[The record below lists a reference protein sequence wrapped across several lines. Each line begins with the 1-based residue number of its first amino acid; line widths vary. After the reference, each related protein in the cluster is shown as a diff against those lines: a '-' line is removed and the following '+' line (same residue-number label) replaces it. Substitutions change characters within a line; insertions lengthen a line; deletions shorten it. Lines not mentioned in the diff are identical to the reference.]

1 MSVAVVTVTSMT
13 VAVIPLRF
21 IHEPL
26 AAQRSRS
33 PGGGGARSLH
43 RTRIRRDDGRRDRPA
58 RRPDRADVLPPLR
71 RQTRSAVRRPG
82 RPAGTLRRQGRRRP
96 AVDAP
101 AGSGRRRPDGRRPV
115 LRGPPQA
122 RTQAA
127 GRDRGKS
134 SAAGEGA
141 DQALG
146 DRFGTRRGA
155 GPQGRRRVGGEVD
168 RRGWCCGVQ
177 GRIRAVDRRWQAR
190 SAATLHSRVAR
201 RTEGDGRRR
210 LIMSIRKPAV
220 LAVASLFA
228 GAAAV
233 AVPPAL
239 AAPATDG
246 AGYVSST
253 ARCEAPATVV
263 VFGST
268 DTSRVAICRT
278 SDGAFV
284 ADSGGIGYMVTAKSL
299 VVSEG
304 NKVIREEPMVEFHGP
319 AAPAQQAATP
329 TSTTPLPA
337 PLP

>member
-1 MSVAVVTVTSMT
+1 
-13 VAVIPLRF
+13 
-21 IHEPL
+21 
-26 AAQRSRS
+26 
-33 PGGGGARSLH
+33 
-43 RTRIRRDDGRRDRPA
+43 
-58 RRPDRADVLPPLR
+58 
-71 RQTRSAVRRPG
+71 
-82 RPAGTLRRQGRRRP
+82 
-96 AVDAP
+96 
-101 AGSGRRRPDGRRPV
+101 
-115 LRGPPQA
+115 
-122 RTQAA
+122 
-127 GRDRGKS
+127 
-134 SAAGEGA
+134 
-141 DQALG
+141 
-146 DRFGTRRGA
+146 
-155 GPQGRRRVGGEVD
+155 
-168 RRGWCCGVQ
+168 
-177 GRIRAVDRRWQAR
+177 
-190 SAATLHSRVAR
+190 
-201 RTEGDGRRR
+201 
-210 LIMSIRKPAV
+210 MSIRKPAV

-278 SDGAFV
+278 SGGTYEYRGVRIRDGAKLVVPAEASTDGAFV

-319 AAPAQQAATP
+319 AAPAQQAARP

-337 PLP
+337 PLPAERRHES

>member
-1 MSVAVVTVTSMT
+1 
-13 VAVIPLRF
+13 
-21 IHEPL
+21 
-26 AAQRSRS
+26 
-33 PGGGGARSLH
+33 
-43 RTRIRRDDGRRDRPA
+43 
-58 RRPDRADVLPPLR
+58 
-71 RQTRSAVRRPG
+71 
-82 RPAGTLRRQGRRRP
+82 
-96 AVDAP
+96 
-101 AGSGRRRPDGRRPV
+101 
-115 LRGPPQA
+115 
-122 RTQAA
+122 
-127 GRDRGKS
+127 
-134 SAAGEGA
+134 
-141 DQALG
+141 
-146 DRFGTRRGA
+146 
-155 GPQGRRRVGGEVD
+155 
-168 RRGWCCGVQ
+168 
-177 GRIRAVDRRWQAR
+177 
-190 SAATLHSRVAR
+190 
-201 RTEGDGRRR
+201 
-210 LIMSIRKPAV
+210 MSIRKPAV

-278 SDGAFV
+278 SGGTYEYRGVRIRDGAKLVVPAEASTDGAFV

-299 VVSEG
+299 VVSED

-337 PLP
+337 PLPAERGHES